1 MAATEELKCLKD
13 RTTENNKKF
22 KVAIIACLLF
32 WESKKPC
39 RITAKGI
46 MLMVPFLFWNA
57 GWAHMRLRC
66 TLDVNLMIPCFNYQ
80 LLPGGFVR
88 LQIQHIASIGK

>member
-1 MAATEELKCLKD
+1 MKKKEHTMAATEELKCLKD

-39 RITAKGI
+39 RTTAKGI

-57 GWAHMRLRC
+57 GWAQMRLRC

-80 LLPGGFVR
+80 LLPAGFLR
-88 LQIQHIASIGK
+88 LQI